1 MMQQSDG
8 SIIIDT
14 QINTDGAG
22 VGGRKLQKELGRVI
36 DNAEKA
42 ADKVKKA
49 FAKAGAFTY
58 DPQAMEKVFG
68 KTAAQNIKN
77 YVDAIELYGKQA
89 GQVLNKLDSSLQD
102 QTNDYKREIESLSKA
117 LKDMEQ
123 DGMYFGDED
132 YDNTYIKLQKV
143 TQALKDYKKELVSP
157 AATPKV
163 VDVSTMSG
171 KIGQLSKELL
181 HLEDKGK
188 GFGDSEYDAT
198 AVALKRAQEAL
209 AAYKSELFKTDEQRQ
224 KEAKSVRK
232 QQEAQE
238 KLNQKLQEAKEKEAA
253 AAAESERLRE
263 IGENAKVSNAHIVKL
278 RQELEALEN
287 RQKDLQKAGVG
298 VGYKEYNRNAAKIRN
313 LRAQINAYAS
323 DTKKAS
329 KSTKQMKTSVDQGG
343 KSAKKFGSNMAG
355 LLKRLI
361 LFRILRTAIFTAFR
375 SAREGMENIAQY
387 SPETNKAISNVLSS
401 LTQLKN
407 SFATSFSPIA
417 EYASPALVEFISLL
431 SEAVTWTSQFF
442 AALTGKDTYT
452 KATKVEE
459 DYGAALKESNK
470 QIKAQEKA
478 NKKLTYSFDE
488 LIQAGNKSDQ
498 DKTGYVGPTPDQMF
512 TTEEVSNDIKARAD
526 AVKEIFSGLFAPLK
540 ESWLDNGP
548 EVMQSLTNL
557 FTSAKQL
564 AQDVGASFMQVWNV
578 EGYGKTI
585 TDNLLIT
592 FANLAQ
598 TVANLI
604 TQFDKAWV
612 SGDTGTKI
620 LRHLG
625 DILVTLSGFFRSA
638 SESIKNWAANLDFSP
653 LLKSFDKVLT
663 SVNPVV
669 RAIGNLL
676 LWLLNNVLL
685 PITKWGLEQA
695 LPSVFELI
703 AAALDT
709 LCAVIEALE
718 PVGEWLW
725 NSFLQPIGE
734 WTGEII
740 INALKLLT
748 DVLKKFSDWISE
760 NKELVRTITY
770 AILGFFAAWTII
782 KLVSDIGKL
791 FVALKGFISVM
802 GKVLDSITPVKLA
815 LWAIIT
821 LAAILYDSWDKMTPT
836 ERMISFLLAAAS
848 AAGILAVAL
857 GAISG
862 AAGALAM
869 GASIAAGIGSAM
881 IAINAGKRQTQSTY
895 SNAGGGRYAKYASAA
910 ATYNMPRLATGTV
923 VPPRAGEFAAILGD
937 NKRETEVVSP
947 LSTIKQ
953 ALKEALAESGGSR
966 DITVIMEVDGRRFG
980 QAVYKANN
988 EEKQRVGVRMV
999 TV

>member
-1 MMQQSDG
+1 
-8 SIIIDT
+8 
-14 QINTDGAG
+14 
-22 VGGRKLQKELGRVI
+22 
-36 DNAEKA
+36 
-42 ADKVKKA
+42 
-49 FAKAGAFTY
+49 
-58 DPQAMEKVFG
+58 
-68 KTAAQNIKN
+68 
-77 YVDAIELYGKQA
+77 
-89 GQVLNKLDSSLQD
+89 
-102 QTNDYKREIESLSKA
+102 
-117 LKDMEQ
+117 
-123 DGMYFGDED
+123 
-132 YDNTYIKLQKV
+132 
-143 TQALKDYKKELVSP
+143 
-157 AATPKV
+157 
-163 VDVSTMSG
+163 
-171 KIGQLSKELL
+171 
-181 HLEDKGK
+181 
-188 GFGDSEYDAT
+188 
-198 AVALKRAQEAL
+198 
-209 AAYKSELFKTDEQRQ
+209 
-224 KEAKSVRK
+224 
-232 QQEAQE
+232 
-238 KLNQKLQEAKEKEAA
+238 
-253 AAAESERLRE
+253 
-263 IGENAKVSNAHIVKL
+263 
-278 RQELEALEN
+278 
-287 RQKDLQKAGVG
+287 
-298 VGYKEYNRNAAKIRN
+298 
-313 LRAQINAYAS
+313 
-323 DTKKAS
+323 
-329 KSTKQMKTSVDQGG
+329 
-343 KSAKKFGSNMAG
+343 
-355 LLKRLI
+355 
-361 LFRILRTAIFTAFR
+361 
-375 SAREGMENIAQY
+375 
-387 SPETNKAISNVLSS
+387 
-401 LTQLKN
+401 
-407 SFATSFSPIA
+407 
-417 EYASPALVEFISLL
+417 
-431 SEAVTWTSQFF
+431 
-442 AALTGKDTYT
+442 
-452 KATKVEE
+452 
-459 DYGAALKESNK
+459 
-470 QIKAQEKA
+470 
-478 NKKLTYSFDE
+478 
-488 LIQAGNKSDQ
+488 
-498 DKTGYVGPTPDQMF
+498 MF

-526 AVKEIFSGLFAPLK
+526 AVKKIFSGLFAPLK

-564 AQDVGASFMQVWNV
+564 AKDVGASFMQVWNV

-592 FANLAQ
+592 FANLVQ

-604 TQFDKAWV
+604 TQFDKAWK

-620 LRHLG
+620 LRHMG
-625 DILVTLSGFFRSA
+625 DILVTLSGFFRTA

-695 LPSVFELI
+695 LPGVFELI

-725 NSFLQPIGE
+725 NSFLQPVGE

-748 DVLKKFSDWISE
+748 DALKKFSDWISE
-760 NKELVRTITY
+760 NKELVRNITY

-782 KLVSDIGKL
+782 KFVSDIGKL
-791 FVALKGFISVM
+791 LGALKGFISAM

-821 LAAILYDSWDKMTPT
+821 LAAILYDNWDKMTPT
-836 ERMISFLLAAAS
+836 ERMISGLLAAAS

-857 GAISG
+857 GAIAGGAG
-862 AAGALAM
+862 AAVM
-869 GASIAAGIGSAM
+869 GASIAAGIGAAM
-881 IAINAGKRQTQSTY
+881 IAINAGKRQTQSMY
-895 SNAGGGRYAKYASAA
+895 SNAGGGRTARYASAA

>member
-1 MMQQSDG
+1 MTADG
-8 SIIIDT
+8 SIVIDT
-14 QINTDGAG
+14 EINTNGMKPGTEEVEAAVRRMANGIDDLGKKSEIA
-22 VGGRKLQKELGRVI
+22 VQKQVT
-36 DNAEKA
+36 
-42 ADKVKKA
+42 A
-49 FAKAGAFTY
+49 FAKLNSLYAAQERKVEKLREALEAYAETKIPTQAYAEVRNQIEKTNQKLTALLERQQKFLDTGGRTNSSTYKKMQYDIEQLNNSLKYAKGELKDLEDSGGAFTLGKDTDKFSQMY
-58 DPQAMEKVFG
+58 DKYATEAK
-68 KTAAQNIKN
+68 K
-77 YVDAIELYGKQA
+77 LKQM
-89 GQVLNKLDSSLQD
+89 N
-102 QTNDYKREIESLSKA
+102 ESLGISYNRVKN
-117 LKDMEQ
+117 E
-123 DGMYFGDED
+123 FEE
-132 YDNTYIKLQKV
+132 
-143 TQALKDYKKELVSP
+143 YKKRLLGIDGASKK
-157 AATPKV
+157 ATN
-163 VDVSTMSG
+163 STKKLGIQMKKSQKPTKKYG
-171 KIGQLSKELL
+171 
-181 HLEDKGK
+181 
-188 GFGDSEYDAT
+188 
-198 AVALKRAQEAL
+198 EAL
-209 AAYKSELFKTDEQRQ
+209 SGV
-224 KEAKSVRK
+224 VR
-232 QQEAQE
+232 
-238 KLNQKLQEAKEKEAA
+238 
-253 AAAESERLRE
+253 RLVMFRL
-263 IGENAKVSNAHIVKL
+263 L
-278 RQELEALEN
+278 R
-287 RQKDLQKAGVG
+287 
-298 VGYKEYNRNAAKIRN
+298 
-313 LRAQINAYAS
+313 
-323 DTKKAS
+323 
-329 KSTKQMKTSVDQGG
+329 STIS
-343 KSAKKFGSNMAG
+343 
-355 LLKRLI
+355 L
-361 LFRILRTAIFTAFR
+361 AFR
-375 SAREGMENIAQY
+375 SAREGMENLAQY

-407 SFATSFSPIA
+407 SFATAFSPVA
-417 EYASPALVEFISLL
+417 EYASPVLVEFISLL

-442 AALTGKDTYT
+442 AALTGKDTYS

-470 QIKAQEKA
+470 QIKEQEKA

-526 AVKEIFSGLFAPLK
+526 AVKKIFSDLFAPLK

-557 FTSAKQL
+557 FVSAKQL
-564 AQDVGASFMQVWNV
+564 AKDAGASFMQVWNV
-578 EGYGKTI
+578 EGYGKAI

-592 FANLAQ
+592 FANLVQ

-604 TQFDKAWV
+604 TQFDKAWA
-612 SGDTGTKI
+612 SGDTGTNI

-625 DILVTLSGFFRSA
+625 DILVTLSGFFRDA
-638 SESIKNWAANLDFSP
+638 SESIKDWSANLDFSP
-653 LLKSFDKVLT
+653 LLESFDNVLV
-663 SVNPVV
+663 SANPVV

-676 LWLLNNVLL
+676 LWFLNNVLL

-695 LPSVFELI
+695 LPGVFELI

-748 DVLKKFSDWISE
+748 DALKKFSDWISE
-760 NKELVRTITY
+760 NKELVRIITY

-791 FVALKGFISVM
+791 FVALKVFISVM

-815 LWAIIT
+815 LWSIIT

-848 AAGILAVAL
+848 AVGVLAVAL
-857 GAISG
+857 GALSGGVG
-862 AAGALAM
+862 AAVVA
-869 GASIAAGIGSAM
+869 ASLAAGIAAAT
-881 IAINAGKRQTQSTY
+881 IAINAGKRQTQSIY
-895 SNAGGGRYAKYASAA
+895 RNAGGGRSAKYASAA

-947 LSTIKQ
+947 LSTMKQ

>member
-1 MMQQSDG
+1 MKPGTEEVEAAVRRMANG
-8 SIIIDT
+8 IDDLGKKSE
-14 QINTDGAG
+14 IA
-22 VGGRKLQKELGRVI
+22 VQKQ
-36 DNAEKA
+36 AT
-42 ADKVKKA
+42 A
-49 FAKAGAFTY
+49 FAKLNSLYAAQERKVEKLREALEAYAETKIPTQAYAEVQNQIEKTENKLTALIERQQKFLDTGGRTNSSTYKKMQYDIEQLNNSLKYAKGELKDLEDSGGAFTLGKDTDKFSQMY
-58 DPQAMEKVFG
+58 DKYATEAK
-68 KTAAQNIKN
+68 K
-77 YVDAIELYGKQA
+77 LKQM
-89 GQVLNKLDSSLQD
+89 N
-102 QTNDYKREIESLSKA
+102 ESLGISYNRVKN
-117 LKDMEQ
+117 E
-123 DGMYFGDED
+123 FEE
-132 YDNTYIKLQKV
+132 
-143 TQALKDYKKELVSP
+143 YKKRLLGIDGASKK
-157 AATPKV
+157 ATN
-163 VDVSTMSG
+163 STKKLGIQMKKSQKPTKKYG
-171 KIGQLSKELL
+171 
-181 HLEDKGK
+181 
-188 GFGDSEYDAT
+188 
-198 AVALKRAQEAL
+198 EAL
-209 AAYKSELFKTDEQRQ
+209 SGV
-224 KEAKSVRK
+224 VR
-232 QQEAQE
+232 
-238 KLNQKLQEAKEKEAA
+238 
-253 AAAESERLRE
+253 RLVMFRL
-263 IGENAKVSNAHIVKL
+263 L
-278 RQELEALEN
+278 R
-287 RQKDLQKAGVG
+287 
-298 VGYKEYNRNAAKIRN
+298 
-313 LRAQINAYAS
+313 
-323 DTKKAS
+323 
-329 KSTKQMKTSVDQGG
+329 STIS
-343 KSAKKFGSNMAG
+343 
-355 LLKRLI
+355 L
-361 LFRILRTAIFTAFR
+361 AFR
-375 SAREGMENIAQY
+375 SAREGMENLAQY

-407 SFATSFSPIA
+407 SFATAFSPVA
-417 EYASPALVEFISLL
+417 EYASPVLVEFISLL

-653 LLKSFDKVLT
+653 LLKSFDNVLT

-695 LPSVFELI
+695 LPGVFELI

-709 LCAVIEALE
+709 LYAVIEALE

-748 DVLKKFSDWISE
+748 DALKKFSDWISE
-760 NKELVRTITY
+760 NKELVRIITY

-791 FVALKGFISVM
+791 FVALKVFISVM

-815 LWAIIT
+815 LWSIIT

-848 AAGILAVAL
+848 AVGVLAVAL
-857 GAISG
+857 GALSGGVG
-862 AAGALAM
+862 AAVVA
-869 GASIAAGIGSAM
+869 ASLAAGISAAT
-881 IAINAGKRQTQSTY
+881 IAINAGKRQTQSIY
-895 SNAGGGRYAKYASAA
+895 RNAGGGRSAKYASAA

-947 LSTIKQ
+947 LSTMKQ

-988 EEKQRVGVRMV
+988 EEKQRVGLRMV

>member
-1 MMQQSDG
+1 MTADG
-8 SIIIDT
+8 SIVIDT
-14 QINTDGAG
+14 EINTKGMKPGTEEVEAAVRRMANGIDDLGKKSEIAVQKQVTTFAKLNSLYAAQERKVEKLREALEAYSETKIPTQAYAEVRNQIEKTEQKLTALLERQQKFLG
-22 VGGRKLQKELGRVI
+22 TGGRTNSSTYKKMQYDIEQLNNSLKYAKGELKDLEDSG
-36 DNAEKA
+36 
-42 ADKVKKA
+42 
-49 FAKAGAFTY
+49 GAFTLGKDTDKFSQMY
-58 DPQAMEKVFG
+58 DKYATEAK
-68 KTAAQNIKN
+68 K
-77 YVDAIELYGKQA
+77 LKQM
-89 GQVLNKLDSSLQD
+89 N
-102 QTNDYKREIESLSKA
+102 ESLGISYNRVKN
-117 LKDMEQ
+117 E
-123 DGMYFGDED
+123 FEE
-132 YDNTYIKLQKV
+132 
-143 TQALKDYKKELVSP
+143 YKKRLLGIDGASKK
-157 AATPKV
+157 ATN
-163 VDVSTMSG
+163 STKKLGIQMKKSQKPTKKYG
-171 KIGQLSKELL
+171 
-181 HLEDKGK
+181 
-188 GFGDSEYDAT
+188 
-198 AVALKRAQEAL
+198 EAL
-209 AAYKSELFKTDEQRQ
+209 SGV
-224 KEAKSVRK
+224 VR
-232 QQEAQE
+232 
-238 KLNQKLQEAKEKEAA
+238 
-253 AAAESERLRE
+253 RLVMFRL
-263 IGENAKVSNAHIVKL
+263 L
-278 RQELEALEN
+278 R
-287 RQKDLQKAGVG
+287 
-298 VGYKEYNRNAAKIRN
+298 
-313 LRAQINAYAS
+313 
-323 DTKKAS
+323 
-329 KSTKQMKTSVDQGG
+329 STIS
-343 KSAKKFGSNMAG
+343 
-355 LLKRLI
+355 L
-361 LFRILRTAIFTAFR
+361 AFR
-375 SAREGMENIAQY
+375 SAREGMENLAQY

-407 SFATSFSPIA
+407 SFATAFSPVA

-526 AVKEIFSGLFAPLK
+526 AVKKIFSGLFAPLK

-557 FTSAKQL
+557 FVSAKQL
-564 AQDVGASFMQVWNV
+564 AQDVGASFMQVWNF

-653 LLKSFDKVLT
+653 LLKSFDNVLA
-663 SVNPVV
+663 SANPVV

-676 LWLLNNVLL
+676 LWFLNNVLL

-695 LPSVFELI
+695 LPGVFELI

-709 LCAVIEALE
+709 LYAVIEALE

-725 NSFLQPIGE
+725 NSFLQPIGK

-748 DVLKKFSDWISE
+748 DALKKFSDWISE
-760 NKELVRTITY
+760 NKELVRIITY

-791 FVALKGFISVM
+791 FVALKVFISVM

-815 LWAIIT
+815 LWSIIT

-848 AAGILAVAL
+848 AVGVLAVAL
-857 GAISG
+857 GALSGGVG
-862 AAGALAM
+862 AAVVA
-869 GASIAAGIGSAM
+869 ASLAAGIAAAT
-881 IAINAGKRQTQSTY
+881 IAINAGKRQTQSIY
-895 SNAGGGRYAKYASAA
+895 RNAGGGRSAKYASAA

-947 LSTIKQ
+947 LSTMKQ

>member
-1 MMQQSDG
+1 MTADG
-8 SIIIDT
+8 SIVIDT
-14 QINTDGAG
+14 EINTKGMKPGTEEVEAAVRRMANGIDDLGKKSEIA
-22 VGGRKLQKELGRVI
+22 VQKQVT
-36 DNAEKA
+36 
-42 ADKVKKA
+42 A
-49 FAKAGAFTY
+49 FAKLNSLYAAQERKVEKLREALEAYAETKIPTQAYAEIRNQIEKTEQKLTALLERQQKFLDTGGRTNSSTYKKMQYDIEQLNNSLKYAKGELKDLEDSGGAFTLGKDTDKFSQMY
-58 DPQAMEKVFG
+58 DKYATEAK
-68 KTAAQNIKN
+68 K
-77 YVDAIELYGKQA
+77 LKQM
-89 GQVLNKLDSSLQD
+89 N
-102 QTNDYKREIESLSKA
+102 ESLGISYNRVKN
-117 LKDMEQ
+117 E
-123 DGMYFGDED
+123 FEE
-132 YDNTYIKLQKV
+132 
-143 TQALKDYKKELVSP
+143 YKKRLLGIDGASKK
-157 AATPKV
+157 ATN
-163 VDVSTMSG
+163 STKKLGIQMKKSQKPTKKYG
-171 KIGQLSKELL
+171 
-181 HLEDKGK
+181 
-188 GFGDSEYDAT
+188 
-198 AVALKRAQEAL
+198 EAL
-209 AAYKSELFKTDEQRQ
+209 SGV
-224 KEAKSVRK
+224 VR
-232 QQEAQE
+232 
-238 KLNQKLQEAKEKEAA
+238 
-253 AAAESERLRE
+253 RLVMFRL
-263 IGENAKVSNAHIVKL
+263 L
-278 RQELEALEN
+278 R
-287 RQKDLQKAGVG
+287 
-298 VGYKEYNRNAAKIRN
+298 
-313 LRAQINAYAS
+313 
-323 DTKKAS
+323 
-329 KSTKQMKTSVDQGG
+329 STIS
-343 KSAKKFGSNMAG
+343 
-355 LLKRLI
+355 L
-361 LFRILRTAIFTAFR
+361 AFR
-375 SAREGMENIAQY
+375 SAREGMENLAQY

-407 SFATSFSPIA
+407 SFATAFSPVA
-417 EYASPALVEFISLL
+417 EYASPVLVEFISLL

-442 AALTGKDTYT
+442 AALTGKDTYS

-470 QIKAQEKA
+470 QIKEQEKA

-526 AVKEIFSGLFAPLK
+526 AVKKIFSGLFAPLK

-557 FTSAKQL
+557 FVSAKQL
-564 AQDVGASFMQVWNV
+564 AQDVGASFMQVWNF

-653 LLKSFDKVLT
+653 LLKSFDNVLA
-663 SVNPVV
+663 SANPVV

-676 LWLLNNVLL
+676 LWFLNNVLL

-695 LPSVFELI
+695 LPGVFELI

-709 LCAVIEALE
+709 LYAVIEALE

-725 NSFLQPIGE
+725 NSFLQPIGK

-748 DVLKKFSDWISE
+748 DALKKFSDWISE
-760 NKELVRTITY
+760 NKELVRIITY

-791 FVALKGFISVM
+791 FVALKVFISVM

-815 LWAIIT
+815 LWSIIT

-848 AAGILAVAL
+848 AVGVLAVAL
-857 GAISG
+857 GALSGGVG
-862 AAGALAM
+862 AAVVA
-869 GASIAAGIGSAM
+869 ASLAAGIAAAT
-881 IAINAGKRQTQSTY
+881 IAINAGKRQTQSIY
-895 SNAGGGRYAKYASAA
+895 SNAGGGRSAKYASAA

>member
-1 MMQQSDG
+1 MTADG
-8 SIIIDT
+8 SIVIDT
-14 QINTDGAG
+14 EINTKGMKPGTEEVEAAVRRMANGIDDLGKKSEIA
-22 VGGRKLQKELGRVI
+22 VQKQ
-36 DNAEKA
+36 AT
-42 ADKVKKA
+42 A
-49 FAKAGAFTY
+49 FAKLNSLYAAQERKVEKLREALEAYAETKIPTQAYAEVRNQIEKTEQKLTALLERQQKFLDTGGRTNSSTYKKMQYDIEQLNNSLKYAKGELKDLEDSGGAFTLGKDTDKFSQMY
-58 DPQAMEKVFG
+58 DKYATEAK
-68 KTAAQNIKN
+68 K
-77 YVDAIELYGKQA
+77 LKQM
-89 GQVLNKLDSSLQD
+89 N
-102 QTNDYKREIESLSKA
+102 ESLGISYNRVKN
-117 LKDMEQ
+117 E
-123 DGMYFGDED
+123 FEE
-132 YDNTYIKLQKV
+132 
-143 TQALKDYKKELVSP
+143 YKKRLLGIDGASKK
-157 AATPKV
+157 ATN
-163 VDVSTMSG
+163 STKKLGIQMKKNQKPTKKYG
-171 KIGQLSKELL
+171 
-181 HLEDKGK
+181 
-188 GFGDSEYDAT
+188 
-198 AVALKRAQEAL
+198 EAL
-209 AAYKSELFKTDEQRQ
+209 SGV
-224 KEAKSVRK
+224 VR
-232 QQEAQE
+232 
-238 KLNQKLQEAKEKEAA
+238 
-253 AAAESERLRE
+253 RLVMFRL
-263 IGENAKVSNAHIVKL
+263 L
-278 RQELEALEN
+278 R
-287 RQKDLQKAGVG
+287 
-298 VGYKEYNRNAAKIRN
+298 
-313 LRAQINAYAS
+313 
-323 DTKKAS
+323 
-329 KSTKQMKTSVDQGG
+329 STIS
-343 KSAKKFGSNMAG
+343 
-355 LLKRLI
+355 L
-361 LFRILRTAIFTAFR
+361 AFR
-375 SAREGMENIAQY
+375 SAREGMENLAQY

-407 SFATSFSPIA
+407 SFATAFSPIA
-417 EYASPALVEFISLL
+417 EYASPALVEFISLI

-526 AVKEIFSGLFAPLK
+526 AVKKIFSGLFAPLK

-548 EVMQSLTNL
+548 EVMQSLMNL
-557 FTSAKQL
+557 FVSAKQL
-564 AQDVGASFMQVWNV
+564 AKDAGASFMQVWNV
-578 EGYGKTI
+578 EGYGKAI

-592 FANLAQ
+592 FAYLVQ

-612 SGDTGTKI
+612 SGDTGTNI

-625 DILVTLSGFFRSA
+625 DILVTLSGFFRDA
-638 SESIKNWAANLDFSP
+638 SESIKDWSANLDFSP
-653 LLKSFDKVLT
+653 LLESFDNVLV
-663 SVNPVV
+663 SANPVV

-676 LWLLNNVLL
+676 LWFLNNVLL

-695 LPSVFELI
+695 LPGVFEFI

-709 LCAVIEALE
+709 LRAVIEALE

-748 DVLKKFSDWISE
+748 DALKKFSDWISE
-760 NKELVRTITY
+760 NKELVRIITY

-791 FVALKGFISVM
+791 FVALKVFISVM

-815 LWAIIT
+815 LWSIIT

-848 AAGILAVAL
+848 AVGVLAVAL
-857 GAISG
+857 GALSGGVG
-862 AAGALAM
+862 AAVVA
-869 GASIAAGIGSAM
+869 ASLAAGISAAT
-881 IAINAGKRQTQSTY
+881 IAINAGKRQTQSIY
-895 SNAGGGRYAKYASAA
+895 SNAGGGRSAKYASAA

-947 LSTIKQ
+947 LSTMKQ

>member
-1 MMQQSDG
+1 MTADG
-8 SIIIDT
+8 SIVIDT
-14 QINTDGAG
+14 EINTKGMKPGTEEVEAAVRRMANGIDDLGKKSEIA
-22 VGGRKLQKELGRVI
+22 VQKQVTTFAKLNSLYAAQERKVEKLREALEAYSETKIPTQAYAEVRNQIEKTEQKLTALLERQQKFLDTGGRTNSSTYKKMQYDIEQLNNSLKYAKGELKDLEDSG
-36 DNAEKA
+36 
-42 ADKVKKA
+42 
-49 FAKAGAFTY
+49 GAFTLGKDTDKFSQMY
-58 DPQAMEKVFG
+58 DKYATEAK
-68 KTAAQNIKN
+68 K
-77 YVDAIELYGKQA
+77 LKQM
-89 GQVLNKLDSSLQD
+89 N
-102 QTNDYKREIESLSKA
+102 ESLGISYNRVKN
-117 LKDMEQ
+117 E
-123 DGMYFGDED
+123 FEE
-132 YDNTYIKLQKV
+132 
-143 TQALKDYKKELVSP
+143 YKKRLLGIDGASKK
-157 AATPKV
+157 ATN
-163 VDVSTMSG
+163 STKKLGIQMKKSQKPTKKYG
-171 KIGQLSKELL
+171 
-181 HLEDKGK
+181 
-188 GFGDSEYDAT
+188 
-198 AVALKRAQEAL
+198 EAL
-209 AAYKSELFKTDEQRQ
+209 SGV
-224 KEAKSVRK
+224 VR
-232 QQEAQE
+232 
-238 KLNQKLQEAKEKEAA
+238 
-253 AAAESERLRE
+253 RLVMFRL
-263 IGENAKVSNAHIVKL
+263 L
-278 RQELEALEN
+278 R
-287 RQKDLQKAGVG
+287 
-298 VGYKEYNRNAAKIRN
+298 
-313 LRAQINAYAS
+313 
-323 DTKKAS
+323 
-329 KSTKQMKTSVDQGG
+329 STIS
-343 KSAKKFGSNMAG
+343 
-355 LLKRLI
+355 L
-361 LFRILRTAIFTAFR
+361 AFR
-375 SAREGMENIAQY
+375 SAREGMENLAQY

-407 SFATSFSPIA
+407 SFATAFSPVA
-417 EYASPALVEFISLL
+417 EYASPVLVEFISLL

-442 AALTGKDTYT
+442 AALTGKDTYS

-470 QIKAQEKA
+470 QIKEQEKA

-498 DKTGYVGPTPDQMF
+498 GKTGYVGPTPDQMF

-578 EGYGKTI
+578 EGYGKAI

-592 FANLAQ
+592 FANLVQ

-612 SGDTGTKI
+612 SGNTGTNI

-695 LPSVFELI
+695 LPGVFELI

-748 DVLKKFSDWISE
+748 DALKKFSDWISE
-760 NKELVRTITY
+760 NKELVRIITY

-791 FVALKGFISVM
+791 FVALKVFISVM

-815 LWAIIT
+815 LWSIIT

-848 AAGILAVAL
+848 AVGVLAVAL
-857 GAISG
+857 GALSGGVG
-862 AAGALAM
+862 AAVVA
-869 GASIAAGIGSAM
+869 ASLAAGIAAAT
-881 IAINAGKRQTQSTY
+881 IAINAGKRQTQSIY
-895 SNAGGGRYAKYASAA
+895 RNAGGGRSAKYASAA
-910 ATYNMPRLATGTV
+910 AMYNMPRLATGTV

-947 LSTIKQ
+947 LSTMKQ

>member
-1 MMQQSDG
+1 MADG
-8 SIIIDT
+8 SVIIDT
-14 QINTDGAG
+14 EFNISNVEAG
-22 VGGRKLQKELGRVI
+22 VEDI
-36 DNAEKA
+36 
-42 ADKVKKA
+42 KKA
-49 FAKAGAFTY
+49 VKRT
-58 DPQAMEKVFG
+58 
-68 KTAAQNIKN
+68 KTAVQEYGNSVQEYVDN
-77 YVDAIELYGKQA
+77 YVSNMDRAAKSNNEF
-89 GQVLNKLDSSLQD
+89 
-102 QTNDYKREIESLSKA
+102 KREIESLSKA
-117 LKDMEQ
+117 LKDMEKN
-123 DGMYFGDED
+123 GMYFGDED
-132 YDNTYIKLQKV
+132 YDNTYLKLQKV
-143 TQALKDYKKELVSP
+143 TQALKDYKKEIVSP
-157 AATPKV
+157 TATPKAF
-163 VDVSTMSG
+163 DVSTMSG
-171 KIGQLSKELL
+171 KIGQLSKDLL

-188 GFGDSEYDAT
+188 GFGDAEYDAT

-209 AAYKSELFKTDEQRQ
+209 ATYKSELFKTDEQRQ
-224 KEAKSVRK
+224 KEAESVRK

-263 IGENAKVSNAHIVKL
+263 IGENAKVSNTHIVKL

-298 VGYKEYNRNAAKIRN
+298 LGYKEYDRNAAKIRN
-313 LRAQINAYAS
+313 LRAQINSYAS

-329 KSTKQMKTSVDQGG
+329 KSTKQMKTSMDQGG

-361 LFRILRTAIFTAFR
+361 LFRILRTAISAAFR
-375 SAREGMENIAQY
+375 SAREGMENLAQY

-407 SFATSFSPIA
+407 SFATAFSPVA
-417 EYASPALVEFISLL
+417 EYASPVLVEFISLL

-526 AVKEIFSGLFAPLK
+526 AVKKIFSGLFAPLK
-540 ESWLDNGP
+540 ESWLENGP

-564 AQDVGASFMQVWNV
+564 AKDVGASFMQVWNV

-592 FANLAQ
+592 FANLVQ

-604 TQFDKAWV
+604 TQFDKAWK
-612 SGDTGTKI
+612 SGDTGTSI

-625 DILVTLSGFFRSA
+625 DILVTLSGFFRDA
-638 SESIKNWAANLDFSP
+638 SESIKDWSANLDFSP
-653 LLKSFDKVLT
+653 LLESFDNVLA
-663 SVNPVV
+663 SANPVV

-676 LWLLNNVLL
+676 LWFLNNVLL
-685 PITKWGLEQA
+685 PITKWGLEQG
-695 LPSVFELI
+695 LPGVFELI
-703 AAALDT
+703 AASLDLLYSVIVT
-709 LCAVIEALE
+709 LAPTA
-718 PVGEWLW
+718 EWFW
-725 NSFLQPIGE
+725 KTFLQPFGE
-734 WTGEII
+734 WTGKII
-740 INALKLLT
+740 IAALKKLVDALL
-748 DVLKKFSDWISE
+748 KFSDWINDNQS
-760 NKELVRTITY
+760 LVESATV
-770 AILGFFAAWTII
+770 AVLAFFAAW
-782 KLVSDIGKL
+782 K
-791 FVALKGFISVM
+791 FISFLNGLSQIIAKSGDFIIMLLKMIDAINPLSLAISGIIGLVA
-802 GKVLDSITPVKLA
+802 VLA
-815 LWAIIT
+815 RN
-821 LAAILYDSWDKMTPT
+821 WDKMTPT
-836 ERMISFLLAAAS
+836 ERMISGLLAAAS
-848 AAGILAVAL
+848 AVGVLAVAL
-857 GAISG
+857 GALSGGVG
-862 AAGALAM
+862 AAVVA
-869 GASIAAGIGSAM
+869 ASLAAGIAAAT
-881 IAINAGKRQTQSTY
+881 IAINAGKRQTQSIY
-895 SNAGGGRYAKYASAA
+895 SNAGGGRSAKYASAA

-947 LSTIKQ
+947 LSTMKQ